1 MVLPMGNERR
11 PKKRVLDYA
20 HNEGQDAFHLLL
32 LSTNHT
38 QSFCV
43 SLLTV
48 CIYVPYTHL
57 WVDQIPNRT
66 DPSWIASS
74 QL

>member
-1 MVLPMGNERR
+1 MVLPMGNDRR

-38 QSFCV
+38 QIV
-43 SLLTV
+43 LRLSLDSM
-48 CIYVPYTHL
+48 YL